1 MIFIALLKKEIS
13 GAPTDIQATDSIW
26 QYYTILLDMITFFFS
41 IYGCFS
47 LYGCG

>member
-41 IYGCFS
+41 